1 MGKLRQIS
9 VLGMGL
15 LGGSITLAIQ
25 RTFSGVKAVGYSHRD
40 STRKKA
46 KLLGVADEI
55 ADNLKDAVAD
65 ADVVILATPIC
76 TFEEY
81 FCEMSGE
88 LKDGCIV
95 TDVGSTKVLAHKWAT
110 KSLGKNV
117 HYVGSHPIAGSE
129 QRGVDFARDDL
140 FENSD
145 CILTKTKNTNAAAIQ
160 TLKDFWL
167 ALGCTVKS
175 MSPAEHDKIL
185 GNISHLPHMVAAGLV
200 NASDKEELKLAG
212 LGFIDTSRI
221 ASGPANVWS
230 DILVTNSANCG
241 RVIDRFIKELQ
252 ELQKA
257 VKCENKEQIEKLLN
271 AAKSKREG
279 LIKYKL
285 RKKELL

>member
-1 MGKLRQIS
+1 MGRLRQIS

-25 RTFSGVKAVGYSHRD
+25 RTFSGAKAVGYSHRA
-40 STRKKA
+40 STRRKA
-46 KLLGVADEI
+46 KELGVADKI
-55 ADNLKDAVAD
+55 ADNLKDAVAK
-65 ADVVILATPIC
+65 ADIVILATPIC
-76 TFEEY
+76 TFENY
-81 FCEMSGE
+81 FCEMAGL
-88 LKDGCIV
+88 LKSGCIV
-95 TDVGSTKVLAHKWAT
+95 TDVGSTKILAHKWAA

-145 CILTKTKNTNAAAIQ
+145 CILTKTEKTNAAAMQ
-160 TLKDFWL
+160 TLKDFWST
-167 ALGCTVKS
+167 LGCKVQS
-175 MSPAEHDKIL
+175 MTPAEHDKIL
-185 GNISHLPHMVAAGLV
+185 GNISHLPHMLAAGLV

-221 ASGPANVWS
+221 ASGPANVWA

-241 RVIDRFIKELQ
+241 RAIDRFIKELQ
-252 ELQKA
+252 KLQKA
-257 VKCENKEQIEKLLN
+257 VKNENKEQIEKLLD
-271 AAKSKREG
+271 AAKNKRNG
-279 LIKYKL
+279 LIKYKF

>member
-15 LGGSITLAIQ
+15 LGGSITLAIR
-25 RTFSGVKAVGYSHRD
+25 RTFSGVKTVGYSHRA
-40 STRKKA
+40 STRRKA
-46 KLLGVADEI
+46 KELGVADEI
-55 ADNLKDAVAD
+55 AANLKDAVAK
-65 ADVVILATPIC
+65 ADIVILATPIC

-81 FCEMSGE
+81 FCEMAGL

-95 TDVGSTKVLAHKWAT
+95 TDVGSTKVLAHKWAA
-110 KSLGKNV
+110 KSFGEKV

-145 CILTKTKNTNAAAIQ
+145 CILTKTEKTNSTAMH
-160 TLKDFWL
+160 TLKDFWSM
-167 ALGCTVKS
+167 LGCKVQL

-185 GNISHLPHMVAAGLV
+185 SNISHLPHMLAAGLV

-221 ASGPANVWS
+221 ASGPANVWA
-230 DILVTNSANCG
+230 DILVTNSGNCG
-241 RVIDRFIKELQ
+241 RAIDRFIKELQ
-252 ELQKA
+252 KLQKA
-257 VKCENKEQIEKLLN
+257 VKSENKEQIEKLLD
-271 AAKSKREG
+271 AAKNKREG
-279 LIKYKL
+279 LIKYKF